1 MQCPGCGAE
10 IKEGDKFCSSCGT
23 RVTYTEKAAEAE
35 KRFCPNCG
43 AELNRDDIF
52 CGYCGTRIGEL
63 AAISPVDLWHQDFYR
78 IRKEGLFGVT
88 CWIENRDG
96 EILGFCKL
104 KLIGFKEIRIYSNED
119 MREELFYIKPQVGIF
134 AVIDSHTNANLG
146 YLKQISLLKKEWV
159 IYNSNQQPIGKIYSA
174 GAGNQVLALGGR
186 PAAELN
192 QKSQLWEINCLNIPN
207 EFDRRILL
215 SHILLMGILFLL
227 VEHKH

>member
-1 MQCPGCGAE
+1 MQCPECGAE

-23 RVTYTEKAAEAE
+23 RRTYTEKVAEAE
-35 KRFCPNCG
+35 KRLCPNCG

-78 IRKEGLFGVT
+78 IRKEGLTGVA
-88 CWIENRDG
+88 WIENRAG
-96 EILGFCKL
+96 EILAFCKL
-104 KLIGFKEIRIYSNED
+104 KLISFKEIKIYSNDD
-119 MREELFYIKPQVGIF
+119 MSEELFYIKPQGGII

-159 IYNSNQQPIGKIYSA
+159 IYNSYQQPIGKIYSA
-174 GAGNQVLALGGR
+174 RAGKYVLELGGR
-186 PAAELN
+186 PAAEVN
-192 QKSQLWEINCLNIPN
+192 QKSQLWEINCRNIPD

-215 SHILLMGILFLL
+215 SHILLIGIFIFIG
-227 VEHKH
+227 